1 MVENLREK
9 LMDRRVDARSEVLK
23 QGDELCGLSTLPWW
37 LQDGLKLFKIRQSK
51 DCNKLLLYHLMN

>member
-37 LQDGLKLFKIRQSK
+37 LQDGLTLF
-51 DCNKLLLYHLMN
+51 